1 MCRFGT
7 RCKYEH
13 VGPGGNANQPGGN
26 ANQPLTGVCAACSS
40 KSHGISQCPV
50 HARQQQRK
58 AGNARALEAKAA
70 KEQLEAITTEL
81 ASMKAMFAHH
91 PAPAAVPTS
100 FAHHAQTA
108 PTPPADHHLLE
119 VQRLQ
124 GQLAAALSSNPY
136 YSFAGGHAAGP

>member
-1 MCRFGT
+1 VCSFGT

-13 VGPGGNANQPGGN
+13 VGPARNANQPGGN
-26 ANQPLTGVCAACSS
+26 ANQTLTGVCAACSS

-58 AGNARALEAKAA
+58 AGSARALEAKAA
-70 KEQLEAITTEL
+70 KEQLEAVTTEL
-81 ASMKAMFAHH
+81 ASMKAMFAH
-91 PAPAAVPTS
+91 PAAVPQS
-100 FAHHAQTA
+100 YAHHAQAA
-108 PTPPADHHLLE
+108 PPPPADHHLLE